1 MTVTET
7 KLKKTARQGNFE
19 LLRIIAMIMIVT
31 LHYRGKGKLLNLDN
45 GSNTYFVAWF
55 CEALSYVA
63 VNVYVLISGYF
74 IKSTK
79 FRFNKILDLWIQTI
93 IISGTAY
100 IIALKTGISEE
111 FKSADFFKSF
121 MPITRNSYWFITTYF
136 VFCAIAPF
144 LVNIVNT
151 INQKQHKTVCATL
164 VFITS
169 VLPTIFFEADWLK
182 ISKGYHIIWFVTLFF
197 VASYIRK
204 YDTFKKSPFFYFVL
218 YLASC
223 TIGYVIKFVLCYLTL
238 RLNNTDKSDKF
249 FANYNMFFVFLAS
262 VFLFLAFKN
271 IKINSN
277 ILNKIILF
285 FSSTTLYVYLIHE
298 APSTRSFLWEKI
310 VNPMGHLGFPDI
322 IINYIVGIFGVYF
335 ACTVLGYIIKTV
347 YSLLQL
353 PKLTLLISN
362 VLSKLTNKIMES
374 KLISKH

>member
-31 LHYRGKGKLLNLDN
+31 LHYLGKGKLLNLDN

>member
-1 MTVTET
+1 MTET

-31 LHYRGKGKLLNLDN
+31 LHYLGKGKLLNLDN
-45 GSNTYFVAWF
+45 GSITYFVAWF

-74 IKSTK
+74 TKSTK
-79 FRFNKILDLWIQTI
+79 FKFNKILDLWIQTI

-111 FKSADFFKSF
+111 FKSPDFFKSF

-169 VLPTIFFEADWLK
+169 VLPTILYEADWLK

-204 YDTFKKSPFFYFVL
+204 YDTFKKNPFFYFVL
-218 YLASC
+218 YLLSC

-238 RLNNTDKSDKF
+238 SLNNTDKSDKF

-285 FSSTTLYVYLIHE
+285 FSSATLYVYLIHE

-335 ACTVLGYIIKTV
+335 VCSVLGYIIKTV

>member
-31 LHYRGKGKLLNLDN
+31 LHYLGKGKLLNLDN
-45 GSNTYFVAWF
+45 GSITYFVAWF

-79 FRFNKILDLWIQTI
+79 FKFNKILDLWIQTI

-111 FKSADFFKSF
+111 FKSPDFFKSF

-169 VLPTIFFEADWLK
+169 VLPTIFYEADWLK

-204 YDTFKKSPFFYFVL
+204 YDTFKKNPFFYFVL
-218 YLASC
+218 YLLSC

-238 RLNNTDKSDKF
+238 SLNNTDKSDKF

-285 FSSTTLYVYLIHE
+285 FSSATLYVYLIHE

-335 ACTVLGYIIKTV
+335 VCSVLGYIIKTV

>member
-31 LHYRGKGKLLNLDN
+31 LHYLGKGKLLNLDN
-45 GSNTYFVAWF
+45 GSITYFVAWF

-74 IKSTK
+74 TKSTK
-79 FRFNKILDLWIQTI
+79 FKFNKILDLWIQTI

-111 FKSADFFKSF
+111 FKSPDFFKSF

-169 VLPTIFFEADWLK
+169 VLPTILYEADWLK

-204 YDTFKKSPFFYFVL
+204 YDTFKKNPFFYFVL
-218 YLASC
+218 YLLSC

-238 RLNNTDKSDKF
+238 SLNNTDKSDKF

-285 FSSTTLYVYLIHE
+285 FSSATLYVYLIHE

-335 ACTVLGYIIKTV
+335 VCSVLGYIIKTV

>member
-31 LHYRGKGKLLNLDN
+31 LHYLGKGKLLNLDN
-45 GSNTYFVAWF
+45 GSITYFVAWF

-74 IKSTK
+74 TKSTK
-79 FRFNKILDLWIQTI
+79 FKFNKILDLWIQTI

-111 FKSADFFKSF
+111 FKSPDFFKSF

-169 VLPTIFFEADWLK
+169 VLPTIFYEADWLK

-204 YDTFKKSPFFYFVL
+204 YDTFKKNPFFYFVL
-218 YLASC
+218 YLLSC

-285 FSSTTLYVYLIHE
+285 FSSATLYVYLIHE

-335 ACTVLGYIIKTV
+335 VCSVLGYIIKTV
-347 YSLLQL
+347 YSLIQL

>member
-31 LHYRGKGKLLNLDN
+31 LHYLGKGKLLNLDN
-45 GSNTYFVAWF
+45 GSITYFAAWF

-74 IKSTK
+74 TKSTK
-79 FRFNKILDLWIQTI
+79 FKFNKILDLWIQTI

-111 FKSADFFKSF
+111 FKSPDFFKSF
-121 MPITRNSYWFITTYF
+121 MPITCNSYWFITTYF

-169 VLPTIFFEADWLK
+169 VLPTIFYEADWLK

-204 YDTFKKSPFFYFVL
+204 YDTFKKNPFFYFVL
-218 YLASC
+218 YLLSC

-285 FSSTTLYVYLIHE
+285 FSSATLYVYLIHE

-335 ACTVLGYIIKTV
+335 VCSVLGYIIKTV

-362 VLSKLTNKIMES
+362 VLSKLTNKIMEI

>member
-1 MTVTET
+1 MTET

-31 LHYRGKGKLLNLDN
+31 LHYLGKGKLLNLDN